1 MRGFSSA
8 GRLGRVAIALG
19 VGAAI
24 AGAGAGTAWADTHE
38 DRALPDSAASAS
50 PSRPDPGHSRST
62 QRGKAPKP
70 ADERSR
76 SARRATAPAATVRSP
91 VVTVVEAA
99 PREAVTDLDPLPAI
113 SPAATP
119 QPAPV
124 IPVVRAPIARVAEVP
139 RTMAATPAITGV
151 IRSLVAAL
159 AGSGPLQ
166 PASPVE
172 SPLSWAVAA
181 VARRTTNA
189 IASATAAATGNPI
202 LTFFFNQTPTL
213 APTRIGQDSAS
224 VVTGDLNINDPD
236 SDVEVYTVEQ
246 QPVNG
251 TVTIDTDGKYTYV
264 PDPFYA
270 RAGTTDTFTVSVSDA
285 ESGFHIHG
293 LGGLLN
299 LLTFG
304 LLGDT
309 GHSSTQT
316 VTVIVDPRN
325 AAPVGTVSIGA
336 TDPVNGRVVGRVN
349 GTDADGDP
357 LTFSGSTTTSKGTAT
372 VAADGSFSY
381 LPTPDARHD
390 AASLVATETDKT
402 DTFTV
407 TIADE
412 YGGRTTVTVRVDISP
427 LNEAPVAGLTV
438 GSPDPTTGVVTGR
451 VSATDPDGDPI
462 AYSGTATTS
471 KGSVVVAPDG
481 SFTYTPTAAA
491 RHGAARLAGTVADK
505 TDTFTVTVTDDSG
518 GITPVPV
525 TVTLSPTNIVPV
537 AGAVSVGSP
546 DPTTGLVSGSISASD
561 GDGDPLSF
569 SAAPSRGSV
578 SFSAN
583 GAFSYSPTAQA
594 RQDAYNGGATTDS
607 FTVTIADGYG
617 GTASAAVTV
626 GIAPALNPP
635 AVSFAFTYGS
645 GSQFWTSEARA
656 ALESAAA
663 SLASYFVV
671 NTPRTITVTVQGSNS
686 PSSSNLAYASVGFT
700 SYSAGFYGTVVQQ
713 KILTGVDSN
722 GGSADAL
729 ISYNWG
735 QPWALGNT
743 VSGSQYDF
751 KSVAIHELLHTVGFL
766 TGADNNPNNVNWT
779 TYDRYLVTSNGTVVV
794 DPNNYTFSGYNANFT
809 GGNGGLFFGGPNAVA
824 AYGGYVPLY
833 TPGTWAG
840 GSSVSHVNQ
849 LGGFVM
855 NPFYGTGLGPRVLS
869 ATEVGILR
877 DLGYTM
883 NNSPGV
889 AAFIVVWVG
898 LVRRRRDR

>member
-1 MRGFSSA
+1 MGTRWGV
-8 GRLGRVAIALG
+8 GRLGGVAIALG

-24 AGAGAGTAWADTHE
+24 AGTGAGTAWADTA
-38 DRALPDSAASAS
+38 DDPAKPDAAASAS
-50 PSRPDPGHSRST
+50 PSRPDPG
-62 QRGKAPKP
+62 
-70 ADERSR
+70 RSR
-76 SARRATAPAATVRSP
+76 SAQRENAPKPRTDRPASARRAAAARVPVVAVGTAP
-91 VVTVVEAA
+91 
-99 PREAVTDLDPLPAI
+99 
-113 SPAATP
+113 
-119 QPAPV
+119 
-124 IPVVRAPIARVAEVP
+124 
-139 RTMAATPAITGV
+139 
-151 IRSLVAAL
+151 

-166 PASPVE
+166 PAGPLA

-181 VARRTTNA
+181 AARRA
-189 IASATAAATGNPI
+189 AGAAEIAAASATAAATGNPI
-202 LTFFFNQTPTL
+202 LTFLFNQTPTL

-236 SDVEVYTVEQ
+236 SDVEVYTVET

-251 TVTIDTDGKYTYV
+251 AVTIDTDGKFTYV

-270 RAGTTDTFTVSVSDA
+270 RAGTTDSFTVTVSDA

-309 GHSSTQT
+309 GHASTST
-316 VTVIVDPRN
+316 VTVVVDPRN
-325 AAPVGTVSIGA
+325 EAPVGTVSIGG
-336 TDPVNGRVVGRVN
+336 TDPVNGRVVGRVT

-357 LTFSGSTTTSKGTAT
+357 LTYSGSTTTSKGTAT

-390 AASLVATETDKT
+390 AASLVATQIDKT

-412 YGGRTTVTVRVDISP
+412 YGGRTNVTVRVDISP
-427 LNEAPVAGLTV
+427 LNEAPVAGLTI
-438 GSPDPTTGVVTGR
+438 GSPDPATGVVTGR

-525 TVTLSPTNIVPV
+525 TVTLSPTNIAPV

-546 DPTTGLVSGSISASD
+546 DATTGLVAGSISASD

-569 SAAPSRGSV
+569 SAAPPKGSV

-583 GAFSYSPTAQA
+583 GAFSYYPTAQA

-607 FTVTIADGYG
+607 FVVTIVDGYG
-617 GTASAAVTV
+617 GTATTATVTV
-626 GIAPALNPP
+626 GIAPALTP
-635 AVSFAFTYGS
+635 ATVSFVFSYGS
-645 GSQFWTSEARA
+645 GSQYWTSDARA

-671 NTPRTITVTVQGSNS
+671 NTPRTITVTVQGNNS
-686 PSSSNLAYASVGFT
+686 PSSNNLAYASVDFT
-700 SYSAGFYGTVVQQ
+700 SYSPGFYGTVVQQ

-729 ISYNWG
+729 ISYNWA
-735 QPWALGNT
+735 QPWALGNS
-743 VSGSQYDF
+743 VSGSQFDF

-766 TGADNNPNNVNWT
+766 TGADNNPGNVNWT

-794 DPNNYTFSGYNANFT
+794 DPNNYTFSGFNANFT

-833 TPGTWAG
+833 TPGSWSG

-889 AAFIVVWVG
+889 AAFIIFFVVR
-898 LVRRRRDR
+898 RRRRDR